1 MPLKLNM
8 FRLKKPLSEIDID
21 VSVYKVVNIGYSKD
35 KFKILGNI
43 KYSASNFFNSIAT
56 TYSPSSGGDYILVFN
71 PEKCPDECEIDSFT
85 LKFEEKNKLEKFVN
99 PAKRLFYELT
109 RLKLEYHGF
118 WRVGYNKY
126 YSLNVDN
133 VIKGKFDEYKVYR
146 GLFFRYEILDNQPFL
161 VIDPITRVVT
171 KDSLWTVISKFGESK
186 VKEILEKEERYVVAS
201 QVRGKIPTFSV
212 KKAVTLRT
220 DLRAGKDKIISVEGK
235 KYTIK
240 EYYSDYKELPEIA
253 EMIDDDEPLIEVEG
267 GYWYAPSMAHLV
279 MRTKDLEED
288 IDEVK
293 EEVYLTPERRFGQ
306 TQRFLKVVN
315 PLSNPKYPTIPKL
328 EFKETP
334 ESFDD
339 SVFEPPD
346 LLFGNEVKNL
356 KSEGF
361 DNYTSFLKGNLKK
374 HGPAKP
380 LPALSANDRIAIV
393 YPREYLTEN
402 HVKGFYMDV
411 SRLSKTYFRAS
422 LPRWNRVYLWEYTGN
437 DTTEVYKNYNE
448 FRDLVRAVICILRY
462 KDDELYFEFKD
473 AFQDKP
479 CQMGTKDLILK
490 KYDLPEE
497 KRHIYFNSVLNLA
510 CGLLGKMGARPWLL
524 ARKMKGDLYL
534 GIDTKPGKIV
544 TFVLVNAN
552 GDYVVEARY
561 PIKKLKVDGEIVRDA
576 IVKLVL
582 SNLKLLPRD
591 REGHIVIHRDGDFY
605 ESEKRGVE
613 LAKKALKEKNLSLT
627 FSLISIKESTPY
639 RIFYEKN
646 NKKFSCAPGSFV
658 ELSDNIGVLASVG
671 WPLIKQGLAQPL
683 LIEIVR
689 NERGDYSLN
698 DALNEVYS
706 LSFLHW
712 EGIVKKLKM
721 PITIEYAD
729 EYSVFAERGID
740 VIGPPL

>member
-1 MPLKLNM
+1 MNVKSTVLRLS
-8 FRLKKPLSEIDID
+8 LKK
-21 VSVYKVVNIGYSKD
+21 
-35 KFKILGNI
+35 
-43 KYSASNFFNSIAT
+43 
-56 TYSPSSGGDYILVFN
+56 
-71 PEKCPDECEIDSFT
+71 
-85 LKFEEKNKLEKFVN
+85 KNKLEKFIN

-118 WRVGYNKY
+118 WRVSYNKY
-126 YSLNVDN
+126 YSLSVDKI
-133 VIKGKFDEYKVYR
+133 IKGKFDEYKVYR

-171 KDSLWTVISKFGESK
+171 KDSLWTIISKLGESK
-186 VKEILEKEERYVVAS
+186 VKEMLEKEERYVVAS

-220 DLRAGKDKIISVEGK
+220 DLRAGKDKIISVEEK

-240 EYYSDYKELPEIA
+240 EYYSDYKKLPEIA
-253 EMIDDDEPLIEVEG
+253 EIIDDDEPLIEVKG

-306 TQRFLKVVN
+306 TQRFLKVIN

-346 LLFGNEVKNL
+346 LLFGNDVRNL
-356 KSEGF
+356 KIEGF
-361 DNYTSFLKGNLKK
+361 DGYTSFLKGNLKK
-374 HGPAKP
+374 HGPAKS

-402 HVKGFYMDV
+402 HVRGFYTDV
-411 SRLSKTYFRAS
+411 SRLSKKYFRAS

-437 DTTEVYKNYNE
+437 DTTEVYENYNK

-479 CQMGTKDLILK
+479 CQMSTKDLILK
-490 KYDLPEE
+490 KYDLPEG
-497 KRHIYFNSVLNLA
+497 KKHVYFNSVLNLA

-552 GDYVVEARY
+552 GDYVAEARY
-561 PIKKLKVDGEIVRDA
+561 PIKKLKVDEEIVRAA

-582 SNLKLLPRD
+582 SNLKLLPKD
-591 REGHIVIHRDGDFY
+591 REAHIVIHRDGDFY

-613 LAKKALKEKNLSLT
+613 LAKKALKEKSLSLT
-627 FSLISIKESTPY
+627 FTLISIKESIPY

-646 NKKFSCAPGSFV
+646 NKKFPCVPGSFV
-658 ELSDNIGVLASVG
+658 ELSDDIGVLASVG

-689 NERGDYSLN
+689 NERSEYSLN
-698 DALNEVYS
+698 DALSEIYS

-740 VIGPPL
+740 IIGPPL